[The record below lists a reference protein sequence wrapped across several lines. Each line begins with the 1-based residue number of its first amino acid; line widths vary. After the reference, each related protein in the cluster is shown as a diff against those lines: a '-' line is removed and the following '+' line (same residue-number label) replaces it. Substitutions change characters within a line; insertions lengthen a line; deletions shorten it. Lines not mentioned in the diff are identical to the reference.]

1 LTGVG
6 WVFAFFIV
14 GTTILAGRWLL
25 GLGLA
30 KFNREVPGEL
40 DGKATSA
47 GVVAPV
53 ISDETKALFDR
64 ADELLKQGTQSED
77 NRALIEAVATY
88 RRGLALLARPE
99 SPLQWALAH
108 TNLAVALEI
117 LGERENG
124 TARIEEAFEV
134 YREALKK
141 RSAID
146 RIESAELR
154 QLVETAASA
163 PDRCDVIT
171 KPPRELSKLCVARV
185 RTNAKYFS
193 GRPMVRLR
201 LDRIA
206 GYFAYHA
213 VPTNG
218 LALSAFRHHVKI
230 LWPKNIS
237 ASSSAGQPRL
247 NSYAAARRRSSLA
260 PALL

>member
-14 GTTILAGRWLL
+14 GTTTLAGRWLL

-108 TNLAVALEI
+108 TNLAVALET

-124 TARIEEAFEV
+124 TARIEEAVEV
-134 YREALKK
+134 YREALKEYT
-141 RSAID
+141 RERAPLD
-146 RIESAELR
+146 WAATQMNLGNALARLGERESGTARLEEA
-154 QLVETAASA
+154 VAAS
-163 PDRCDVIT
+163 RGRGGIY
-171 KPPRELSKLCVARV
+171 PR
-185 RTNAKYFS
+185 
-193 GRPMVRLR
+193 
-201 LDRIA
+201 A
-206 GYFAYHA
+206 G
-213 VPTNG
+213 
-218 LALSAFRHHVKI
+218 
-230 LWPKNIS
+230 
-237 ASSSAGQPRL
+237 
-247 NSYAAARRRSSLA
+247 AARLGRRPDESRQYA
-260 PALL
+260 